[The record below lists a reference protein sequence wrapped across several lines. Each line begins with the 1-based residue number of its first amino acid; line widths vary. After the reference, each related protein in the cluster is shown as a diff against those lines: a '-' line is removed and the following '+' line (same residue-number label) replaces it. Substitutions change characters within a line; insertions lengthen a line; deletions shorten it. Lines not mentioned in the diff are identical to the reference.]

1 MVTDPIADLLTRVR
15 NAAMARHD
23 SVSIPASKMKIA
35 VARILKDEGF
45 ISDFS
50 IVKGEPQRTIKIT
63 LKYIDKQPAFI
74 GLERVSKPGLRIY
87 SGKKEIPRVYGGLG
101 IAVISTSKG
110 LMTGQEAWKKN
121 IGGEVLCYI
130 W

>member
-23 SVSIPASKMKIA
+23 SVTVPASKMKIA
-35 VARILKDEGF
+35 MTKILKDEGF
-45 ISDFS
+45 IADFS
-50 IVKGEPQRTIKIT
+50 VVKGETQRQIKIT

-74 GLERVSKPGLRIY
+74 GLERVSKPGLRVY
-87 SGKKEIPRVYGGLG
+87 SGKGEIPRVFGGLG
-101 IAVISTSKG
+101 IAILSTSKG
-110 LMTGQEAWKKN
+110 VMTGQEAWKN
-121 IGGEVLCYI
+121 NLGGEVLCYV

>member
-23 SVSIPASKMKIA
+23 SVMLPASKMKIA
-35 VARILKDEGF
+35 MAKILKDEGF

-50 IVKGEPQRTIKIT
+50 IVKGEPQRMIKIT

-74 GLERVSKPGLRIY
+74 GLERVSKPGLRVY
-87 SGKKEIPRVYGGLG
+87 NGKKEIPRVYGGLG
-101 IAVISTSKG
+101 VAILSTSKG
-110 LMTGQEAWKKN
+110 IMTGQDAWKKN
-121 IGGEVLCYI
+121 LGGEILCYV

>member
-23 SVSIPASKMKIA
+23 SVMIPASKMKIA
-35 VARILKDEGF
+35 MAKILKDEGF

-50 IVKGEPQRTIKIT
+50 IVKGEPQRQIKIA

-74 GLERVSKPGLRIY
+74 GLERVSKPGLRVY
-87 SGKKEIPRVYGGLG
+87 NGKKEIPRVYGGLG
-101 IAVISTSKG
+101 VAILSTSKG
-110 LMTGQEAWKKN
+110 IMTGQDAWKKN
-121 IGGEVLCYI
+121 LGGEILCYV